1 MSQTNKTSG
10 EASNEGNSAARR
22 SNMSGS
28 ASEMNAKKN
37 RLQSPDFFKMSGM
50 PKFGK
55 QWLDNFIEDPEMQ
68 NTFLSSEVVRNVLM
82 LQCIFFSSVFNDLI
96 LYKQAFLLQKDAKV

>member
-1 MSQTNKTSG
+1 MHQTAKTSDRVSPM
-10 EASNEGNSAARR
+10 SNIDQNATRR
-22 SNMSGS
+22 SNMSNDISQMSQG
-28 ASEMNAKKN
+28 AQKN

-55 QWLDNFIEDPEMQ
+55 QWLDKFIEDPELQ
-68 NTFLSSEVVRNVLM
+68 NTFLTSEVVRNVLM

-96 LYKQAFLLQKDAKV
+96 LYKQAFLL